1 MENTEK
7 HIVPPI
13 NLWGYRAFSNYVNKS
28 DIISQGTLAKAY
40 KKVSAGNELVPD
52 QIKLINYEIINAV
65 CDGASDVI
73 FTEHSHSNSHVFED
87 GGLTYGQIESLYEI
101 LRDKGYDCFI
111 LDKEDGKIVSLQVNL
126 LELYEEANSE
136 D

>member
-7 HIVPPI
+7 QTVSPI
-13 NLWGYRAFSNYVNKS
+13 NLWGYRAFSNYIDKS

-52 QIKLINYEIINAV
+52 QIKLVNYEIINAV

-111 LDKEDGKIVSLQVNL
+111 LEKEDGKPVSLEVDLQ
-126 LELYEEANSE
+126 ELYEVNSE
-136 D
+136 E